1 MTWMRCI
8 GGPAHDRWFDVD
20 PPTRVLYYPV
30 PQVAWWTL
38 EPTDPLDALVR
49 RQVVEYTAEQ
59 LIWPGFRFPIR
70 VLLASDVKIKGI
82 WTEYDSSW
90 PNPLVQPRCCCEEI
104 PAFPPWVFGRENRS
118 ACHLDHCPIHGR
130 YTFPP
135 ITPITV
141 SLNARTAWL
150 LERRGIAAGH
160 DPL

>member
-8 GGPAHDRWFDVD
+8 GGHAHDRWYDVD
-20 PPTRVLYYPV
+20 TRSRGLVVPEIRSVKFVAAEELNPLAEKPPMTLY
-30 PQVAWWTL
+30 TI
-38 EPTDPLDALVR
+38 ER
-49 RQVVEYTAEQ
+49 

-90 PNPLVQPRCCCEEI
+90 PNPLVQPRCRCEEI